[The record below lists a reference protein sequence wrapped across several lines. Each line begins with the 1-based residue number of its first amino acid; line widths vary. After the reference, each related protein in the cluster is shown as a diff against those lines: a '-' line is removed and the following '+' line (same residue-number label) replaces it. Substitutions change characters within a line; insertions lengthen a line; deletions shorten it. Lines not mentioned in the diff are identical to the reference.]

1 MRLVSVKHGDKMSYL
16 KIDKNARHI
25 VSLSGGKDSTALAV
39 YLKNKIPQIEYVFCD
54 TGAELVETYEYLD
67 RVESYL
73 EKKIVRLNSGKAF
86 AEHFDKHRHFLP
98 SPMSRWCTAE
108 MKIKPYE
115 NYIGNDSCYSY
126 LGIRADERR
135 EGYISRL
142 PNITAVYPF
151 REDGVDRNAVYK
163 ILEDSGLGLP
173 KYYEWRSRSGCY
185 FCFFQRSIE
194 WVGLLERHPELFAKA
209 EQFEKMGYNGGKG
222 NFTWVKGRTL
232 DWIRKNKDKIKESH
246 RLRMEKQAMKQ
257 QHKNIHDVFSDVADQ
272 ESAARPCDICDL

>member
-1 MRLVSVKHGDKMSYL
+1 MGYLDFDK
-16 KIDKNARHI
+16 KARHI

-39 YLKNKIPQIEYVFCD
+39 YLKNKIPQLEYVFCD

-67 RVESYL
+67 RVESFL
-73 EKKIVRLNSGKAF
+73 EKKLVRLNSGKAF
-86 AEHFDKHRHFLP
+86 EEYLDKHRNFLP

-115 NYIGNDSCYSY
+115 DYIGSDRCFSY

-151 REDGVDRNAVYK
+151 QEDGIDRNAVYK

-173 KYYEWRSRSGCY
+173 KYYAWRSRSGCY

-194 WVGLLERHPELFAKA
+194 WVGLLERHPKLFAKA
-209 EQFEKMGYNGGKG
+209 EKFEQMGYNGGSEK
-222 NFTWVKGRTL
+222 FTWVKGRTL
-232 DWIRKNKDKIKESH
+232 DWIRKNKDAIKESH
-246 RLRMEKQAMKQ
+246 RVRMEKQAMKQ
-257 QHKNIHDVFSDVADQ
+257 QHKTIHDVFSEAADQ
-272 ESAARPCDICDL
+272 ESAKRPCDICDI